1 MTFRINNKIGGA
13 VMREVQIARGQSFVT
28 DEPVVELAVKSS
40 QDSNST
46 TVVVLSK
53 KAAQE
58 LMKKLVHIL

>member
-1 MTFRINNKIGGA
+1 MTFRINNKIAGA
-13 VMREVQIARGQSFVT
+13 VMRDVRVERGQSFTT

-53 KAAQE
+53 KAALE
-58 LMKKLVHIL
+58 LAKILDTIL